1 MSLLPHDPD
10 HRGGGAGRDARHHHA
25 AGTRRRQHG
34 GRRLALHQRPRD
46 RRLHGAGAGGVGER
60 LCRRRPGAHGFDAA
74 ALPPRPSRHVLCRPA
89 AHLRQHRQLRRDHE
103 DGAEGAGRRS
113 HADQAAP
120 GLHGAPLGPA
130 AAGDAGASGRRV
142 RGRGERGSPLHAGPA
157 HALCGRRG
165 RGAGGCRAPARGRD
179 AHDLGRPGR
188 ALRRG
193 ERRASPRS
201 PSCSVRR

>member
-1 MSLLPHDPD
+1 MSLFPHDAD
-10 HRGGGAGRDARHHHA
+10 HRGGGTRGDARHHHA

-34 GRRLALHQRPRD
+34 GRRLTLHQRPRD

-74 ALPPRPSRHVLCRPA
+74 ALPPRPSRHLLRRSA
-89 AHLRQHRQLRRDHE
+89 ANLRQHRQLRRDHE
-103 DGAEGAGRRS
+103 DGAEGAGRRP

-130 AAGDAGASGRRV
+130 AAGDAGAAGRRV
-142 RGRGERGSPLHAGPA
+142 CRRGERGSPLHAGPA
-157 HALCGRRG
+157 HALRGRRG

-188 ALRRG
+188 ASTP
-193 ERRASPRS
+193 RRATSFARS